1 MKKKISLFLASIM
14 LFSSIVIAADND
26 GWTEA
31 PNTNS
36 ALNGKWEQW
45 CENWEVE
52 KNNWENISLTPG
64 ANETELNF
72 AWYSKDNQ
80 GLPKFRWYEDEIL
93 SPSGVYEVKQNT
105 AVPGYKSNKV
115 SVKNVK
121 PNTTYFYSYTIDG
134 TWSEPVEYKTSNSSK
149 NFSFVFFGDPQIGSS
164 NKNIPTGESE
174 ALGQDR
180 AVRNDSF
187 NWNDTVEKAYNL
199 NPNIS
204 FMVSAGDQIQ
214 TRDKKTS
221 SETHLSYTENEIEY
235 AGYLSPKL
243 LKQIPVA
250 TTIGNHDALS
260 TNYTYHF
267 NNPNSSNLGSTYA
280 GGNYH
285 FSYGDTLFIMLNT
298 NNKNVAEHSLF
309 IKNACM
315 SNKDAK
321 WKIVTLHQDIYGSGE
336 HSNEPEIIELRYGL
350 IPAFE
355 ENKIDV
361 VLTGHDH
368 TYSRS
373 YIMKGGSKDDSKFIT
388 EEEFEKYLEGEKELD
403 STYSNYLESI
413 EDKNN
418 ITSKDTTV
426 YNPDGILYI
435 TANSASGSKYYDLV
449 EHQQAYIASRWQ
461 EDVPTFS
468 MIDINDNKF
477 TINTYRTDTMEK
489 IDNEFTIIKNNSN
502 ISEEISTETTT
513 TYNNYS
519 SGSGS
524 SNIKVENYSK
534 TTTNTTESF
543 TETTTEN
550 TSIKTANNIKVQIGS
565 NKIQIDDKKET
576 IDVAP
581 YIQSSTNSTMVPLR
595 FTSLAILND
604 DVNNSS
610 NNKILWDPIN
620 KIATIKAYDT
630 TISFKNNSNI
640 MKINNIEFE
649 MENNAKAEIKN
660 DRFFIPFR
668 ALAKALNVNVSW
680 DNKTKTA
687 TYSK

>member
-534 TTTNTTESF
+534 NTTESF

>member
-93 SPSGVYEVKQNT
+93 SPSGVCEVKQNT

-604 DVNNSS
+604 DVNNNS

>member
-620 KIATIKAYDT
+620 KTATIKAYDT